1 MCIDVPHWQC
11 PLKRIM
17 TSEHEYV
24 TAFPK
29 MMVQLIVE
37 TVVFIVV
44 NLVIGQLLSKLHIDQ
59 SRGFWKVKITKII
72 LKDLSFKCAFLTICF
87 VRKIIDTVLFKKM

>member
-1 MCIDVPHWQC
+1 
-11 PLKRIM
+11 
-17 TSEHEYV
+17 
-24 TAFPK
+24 

-72 LKDLSFKCAFLTICF
+72 LKDLSFKCAFLRICF
-87 VRKIIDTVLFKKM
+87 KVCYAQSHVTISVNSVLLS

>member
-1 MCIDVPHWQC
+1 
-11 PLKRIM
+11 M

-72 LKDLSFKCAFLTICF
+72 LKDLSFKCAFF
-87 VRKIIDTVLFKKM
+87 DNLFYEKNN

>member
-1 MCIDVPHWQC
+1 
-11 PLKRIM
+11 M

-72 LKDLSFKCAFLTICF
+72 LKDLSFKCAFLTISF
-87 VRKIIDTVLFKKM
+87 VRKIIDIFLFKRM

>member
-1 MCIDVPHWQC
+1 
-11 PLKRIM
+11 
-17 TSEHEYV
+17 
-24 TAFPK
+24 

-72 LKDLSFKCAFLTICF
+72 LKDLSFKCAFLTSCF
-87 VRKIIDTVLFKKM
+87 VRKIIETVLFQKM

>member
-1 MCIDVPHWQC
+1 
-11 PLKRIM
+11 M

-59 SRGFWKVKITKII
+59 SRGFWKVKITNII

-87 VRKIIDTVLFKKM
+87 VRKVIDTVLFKKV

>member
-1 MCIDVPHWQC
+1 
-11 PLKRIM
+11 M

-59 SRGFWKVKITKII
+59 SGGVWKVKSK
-72 LKDLSFKCAFLTICF
+72 
-87 VRKIIDTVLFKKM
+87 